1 MTTDAPGTGTQPDPT
16 NTPPSGDTPPP
27 DTGTQPT
34 DWEAEAK
41 KWQELAR
48 KHEARAKANAAAA
61 KERDELKQSMMSEQE
76 KAIEQ
81 ARNEARVAALR
92 EAGAKIAAAEVRAA
106 AAGRLGDEQLTTLLE
121 GLNLAAFINDDGEVD
136 LDKVRKFVD
145 GIAPAPVNDT
155 PQPPSFDL
163 GQGARGTAKA
173 STGSHALSGT
183 QFEADLRN
191 KLGIG

>member
-16 NTPPSGDTPPP
+16 NTPPSDDTPPP

-106 AAGRLGDEQLTTLLE
+106 AAGRLADEQLNTLLE

-136 LDKVRKFVD
+136 TDKVRKFVD
-145 GIAPAPVNDT
+145 GIAPAAPDGAA
-155 PQPPSFDL
+155 PPSFDL
-163 GQGARGTAKA
+163 GQGPRGNRPP
-173 STGSHALSGT
+173 STGGHALSGT
-183 QFEADLRN
+183 QFETDLRR
-191 KLGIG
+191 KLGVV